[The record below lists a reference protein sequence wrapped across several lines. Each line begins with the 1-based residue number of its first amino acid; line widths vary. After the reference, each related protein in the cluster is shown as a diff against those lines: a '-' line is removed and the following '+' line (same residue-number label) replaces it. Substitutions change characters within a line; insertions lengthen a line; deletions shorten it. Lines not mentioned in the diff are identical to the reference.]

1 MRQHLS
7 SPKAQKKPEPVV
19 YKQSRINY
27 DWISPSL
34 FGCEVKGDND
44 GSPNRKSTV
53 TIGRETKV
61 SKKFQF
67 IQFATQVSQILHISY
82 AEVVRA
88 FIGDNFQKV
97 LGKMRKSQSQSSLPR
112 TASHKGS
119 R

>member
-1 MRQHLS
+1 MRQHRS

-34 FGCEVKGDND
+34 FGCEVKGDID

-67 IQFATQVSQILHISY
+67 I
-82 AEVVRA
+82 
-88 FIGDNFQKV
+88 
-97 LGKMRKSQSQSSLPR
+97 
-112 TASHKGS
+112 
-119 R
+119 